1 MEFLQR
7 WDYEIRETNM
17 KRVWARISI
26 EMWVTD
32 EEYEEFA
39 KHAKENEEGIS
50 DELAARFVTEG
61 TLSDDSYMPEE
72 LYDL

>member
-1 MEFLQR
+1 
-7 WDYEIRETNM
+7 M
-17 KRVWARISI
+17 KRVWARISM

-39 KHAKENEEGIS
+39 KHAEEYEEDIS
-50 DELAARFVTEG
+50 DELAKRFLTEG
-61 TLSDDSYMPEE
+61 TLSDDSYIPET